1 MKIGPASAGPIDLW
15 TIRKC
20 CILRGLPQVELE
32 LADERISSL
41 SLCPLGNA
49 GVAGGSKIVRSSHL
63 DMDTTLLYPSNPIT
77 VVITIEE
84 E

>member
-15 TIRKC
+15 AIRKC
-20 CILRGLPQVELE
+20 CILRGLPQVDLE
-32 LADERISSL
+32 LADQRASL
-41 SLCPLGNA
+41 ENA

-63 DMDTTLLYPSNPIT
+63 DMDTTMLFPSNPIT
-77 VVITIEE
+77 VVTTIEE

>member
-15 TIRKC
+15 AIRKC

-32 LADERISSL
+32 LTDERISSL
-41 SLCPLGNA
+41 SHCPWNA

>member
-1 MKIGPASAGPIDLW
+1 MKIGPTSAGSIDLW
-15 TIRKC
+15 AIRKC

-49 GVAGGSKIVRSSHL
+49 GVAGGS
-63 DMDTTLLYPSNPIT
+63 
-77 VVITIEE
+77 
-84 E
+84 